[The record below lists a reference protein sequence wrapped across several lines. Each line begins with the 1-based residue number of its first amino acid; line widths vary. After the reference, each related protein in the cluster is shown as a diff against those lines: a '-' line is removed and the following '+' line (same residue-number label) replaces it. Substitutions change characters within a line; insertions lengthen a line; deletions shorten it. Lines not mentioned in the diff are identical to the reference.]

1 MKFLLTYLHDGHG
14 QDDSNGP
21 RPTSSATDSSAQTS
35 PEPFSSD
42 IECQD
47 LTETSKLEET
57 LADQGGKKN
66 STDYY
71 RGFLLDIRSIVRKA
85 GEDILLVFHEKTRVV
100 TAGKGSRKRMFVKCL
115 VCEQYEEEAR
125 RCSSNSRV
133 FIAQVVRCDSK
144 KSFKMLLII
153 FLALHIQQQWKENE
167 LKLFGAQGMRGIPG
181 LKFSRQQIPLLCE
194 HLLNWLLMLI
204 MTVKT

>member
-1 MKFLLTYLHDGHG
+1 M
-14 QDDSNGP
+14 
-21 RPTSSATDSSAQTS
+21 
-35 PEPFSSD
+35 
-42 IECQD
+42 
-47 LTETSKLEET
+47 EET
-57 LADQGGKKN
+57 LADQGGRTN

-71 RGFLLDIRSIVRKA
+71 SGFQLDIRSIVRKA

-125 RCSSNSRV
+125 RCSGNSRV
-133 FIAQVVRCDSK
+133 FIAQGVRCDSK
-144 KSFKMLLII
+144 KNFKMLLII

-167 LKLFGAQGMRGIPG
+167 LTLFGAQGMRGIPG
-181 LKFSRQQIPLLCE
+181 LQFSRQQIQLLYE

-204 MTVKT
+204 MTVKI

>member
-1 MKFLLTYLHDGHG
+1 M
-14 QDDSNGP
+14 
-21 RPTSSATDSSAQTS
+21 
-35 PEPFSSD
+35 
-42 IECQD
+42 
-47 LTETSKLEET
+47 EET
-57 LADQGGKKN
+57 LADQGGKTN

-71 RGFLLDIRSIVRKA
+71 RGFQLDIRSIVRKA

-100 TAGKGSRKRMFVKCL
+100 TEGKGSRKECLLNVLFVNNMRKKPEGVL
-115 VCEQYEEEAR
+115 E
-125 RCSSNSRV
+125 
-133 FIAQVVRCDSK
+133 IAKFLLHRWFAVIVK

-181 LKFSRQQIPLLCE
+181 LKFSRLQIPLLCE

-204 MTVKT
+204 MTVET